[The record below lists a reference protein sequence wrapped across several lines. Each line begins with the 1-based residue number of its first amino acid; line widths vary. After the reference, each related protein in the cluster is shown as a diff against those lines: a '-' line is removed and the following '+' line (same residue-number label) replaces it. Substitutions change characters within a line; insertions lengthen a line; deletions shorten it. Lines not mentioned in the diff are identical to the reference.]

1 MTLFFRRSFGVS
13 FVQPFLLGYTK
24 NTSAYA
30 KIQLSSSFFWGGGEN
45 SGMRFAVVCI
55 VEN

>member
-24 NTSAYA
+24 MHQPMQNSTVKFYF
-30 KIQLSSSFFWGGGEN
+30 LGGEN